1 MVATGV
7 VYKDLLPIPHETDM
21 EKEDISLTMRGKP
34 TESHALAMQDH
45 EEKGAAQIEH
55 DAEVVNL
62 GWNEPAQ
69 AVENPLVGGLSNED
83 LWVLVRRFN
92 KVRGKQYKQT
102 ELIANRNVANVSR
115 ERNPYT
121 TSWWLGPQYCRG

>member
-1 MVATGV
+1 MATGA
-7 VYKDLLPIPHETDM
+7 VYKDLLPIPHETDP
-21 EKEDISLTMRGKP
+21 EKEDRTVTMTEQP

-55 DAEVVNL
+55 DKEVVNL

-69 AVENPLVGGLSNED
+69 AVSNPLVGGLSNED

-92 KVRGKQYKQT
+92 KVRLG
-102 ELIANRNVANVSR
+102 V
-115 ERNPYT
+115 
-121 TSWWLGPQYCRG
+121 WLSGDGC